1 MDRALRDTIPSFG
14 KKASGEAVG
23 LAGMSAFGPG
33 GHRTK
38 IEVAVIIDI
47 HRYRDRVNRGWIG
60 DRDESDTGDVQVQ
73 TNGYARNAVLISV
86 DNATDG
92 QSRTA
97 TYAVKGP
104 NGRWDRTDNG
114 IYTIW
119 VVPNQVKDTSGNFI
133 PKQQIG
139 NFAVRIPKHTPAT
152 PPQQQKGG
160 TKVKR
165 AFTFD

>member
-1 MDRALRDTIPSFG
+1 VPGDNTAPTATPTVFRHRRHSRVFRFTVTFTDNQSIDTSSLGARDI
-14 KKASGEAVG
+14 
-23 LAGMSAFGPG
+23 
-33 GHRTK
+33 
-38 IEVAVIIDI
+38 
-47 HRYRDRVNRGWIG
+47 
-60 DRDESDTGDVQVQ
+60 QVQ
-73 TNGYARNAVLISV
+73 TNGYARHAVLISV
-86 DNATDG
+86 DNAADG
-92 QSRTA
+92 KTRTA

-114 IYTIW
+114 IYSIW